1 MSENKILDVTKANI
15 NLIKLDMIKNIV
27 CKYYELEPQELIRRT
42 RKSHIVIARKMCVL
56 FIKKYI
62 PKMTFEAIGSVF
74 NQDHSNI
81 VYAFNHASSLIEV
94 DKELKEDYKIMHE
107 QVQLKIETITDGNT
121 LKDYYYFDLNNV
133 KAVIIDKQQFILFKG
148 IGNND
153 IEAIVKSN
161 FPQLPD
167 LSIISVT
174 DSGCSILQ
182 KKVDN

>member
-1 MSENKILDVTKANI
+1 MNDNKILDVTKSNI

-27 CKYYELEPQELIRRT
+27 CKYYELEQSELIRRT

-94 DKELKEDYKIMHE
+94 DKELREDYKIMHD
-107 QVQLKIETITDGNT
+107 QVRLKIESITDGNT

-133 KAVIIDKQQFILFKG
+133 KAVIIDKHQFVVFKG

-153 IEAIVKSN
+153 IEDMIKSK
-161 FPQLPD
+161 FTQMQD
-167 LSIISVT
+167 FSIISVA